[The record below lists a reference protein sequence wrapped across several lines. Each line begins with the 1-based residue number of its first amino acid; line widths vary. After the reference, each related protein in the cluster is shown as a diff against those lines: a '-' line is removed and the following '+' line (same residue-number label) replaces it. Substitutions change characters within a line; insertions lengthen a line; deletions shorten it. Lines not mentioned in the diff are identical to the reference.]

1 MSKAWGVFSLASA
14 NFFMSQFYRSTNAVI
29 APQLLGDL
37 SLSTEDLGLL
47 SAAFFYAF
55 GLAQIPITVFLDRIG
70 ARRMM
75 TGLSLLGVVGAFVFS
90 WADSLAVGVLGR
102 ALLGIGMACNLMGT
116 LKLLTLWFDPLRFA
130 TLSGVVFALGTLGNM
145 AATSPFVILV
155 DWMGWREAIR
165 VLGGLTLLLVMFFYA
180 VARDRPRD
188 AAESRHAASPPEN
201 PANWLADL
209 RLLLRNKD
217 YWIISYATFVRYG
230 VFAAFQALW
239 AGPFLMEGIGL
250 SPISCRQ
257 PDFSHQCGLLVSGP
271 LWGAVSDR
279 IFKTRKWLV
288 CWDLGVLTLLLALT
302 ACTGPDTG
310 LTVLVALFF
319 GFGFFQPGTLMY
331 VQVKEIMPLRMA
343 GTAMT
348 GVNFFT
354 MVGAAFFL
362 QALGD
367 LMQSLY
373 PEASRSLPAFHTAF
387 LVCAAFMASVAILY
401 AFTKDT
407 QRPGEIV
414 GEKVDSPFEPC

>member
-1 MSKAWGVFSLASA
+1 MSKAWSVFTLASA
-14 NFFMSQFYRSTNAVI
+14 NFFLSQFYRSTNAVI
-29 APQLLGDL
+29 APQLLSDL

-55 GLAQIPITVFLDRIG
+55 GLAQVPITVFLDRIG

-75 TGLSLLGVVGAFVFS
+75 TGFSLVGVLGAFVFS
-90 WADSLAVGVLGR
+90 WADSLAFGILGR

-130 TLSGVVFALGTLGNM
+130 TLSGVVLALGTLGNM

-165 VLGGLTLLLVMFFYA
+165 VLAGLSLLLVILFYT
-180 VARDRPRD
+180 VVRDRPD
-188 AAESRHAASPPEN
+188 ESPQKHCVANSPETRSHLLP
-201 PANWLADL
+201 DL
-209 RLLLRNKD
+209 RLLLKNKD
-217 YWIISYATFVRYG
+217 YWIISYGTFVRYG
-230 VFAAFQALW
+230 VFAAFQTLW

-250 SPISCRQ
+250 APITAGNLI
-257 PDFSHQCGLLVSGP
+257 FLINMGMLLSGP

-279 IFKTRKWLV
+279 VFKTRKWLV
-288 CWDLGVLTLLLALT
+288 CGDLGVLTLLLALT
-302 ACTGPDTG
+302 ARTGCDTG
-310 LTVLVALFF
+310 FTLLVTLFF
-319 GFGFFQPGTLMY
+319 SFGLFQPGTLMY

-362 QALGD
+362 QTLGG

-387 LVCAAFMASVAILY
+387 LVCAAFMASVSVLY
-401 AFTKDT
+401 GLTKDARG
-407 QRPGEIV
+407 Q
-414 GEKVDSPFEPC
+414 EK

>member
-1 MSKAWGVFSLASA
+1 MSKAWGVFTLASA
-14 NFFMSQFYRSTNAVI
+14 NFFLSQFYRSTNAVI
-29 APQLLGDL
+29 APQLLRDL

-55 GLAQIPITVFLDRIG
+55 GLAQIPITVLLDRVG

-75 TGLSLLGVVGAFVFS
+75 TGFSLVGVAGAFVFS
-90 WADSLAVGVLGR
+90 LADSLAVGILGR

-116 LKLLTLWFDPLRFA
+116 LKLLTLWFDPVRFA
-130 TLSGVVFALGTLGNM
+130 TLSGIVLSLGTLGNM
-145 AATSPFVILV
+145 AATSPFVLLV
-155 DWMGWREAIR
+155 EWMGGWREAIQ
-165 VLGGLTLLLVMFFYA
+165 VLAGVTLVLVMLFYI
-180 VARDRPRD
+180 VVRDVPDDLEQKQSTTRAPG
-188 AAESRHAASPPEN
+188 SPSHI
-201 PANWLADL
+201 LADL

-217 YWIISYATFVRYG
+217 YWIISYGTFVRYG
-230 VFAAFQALW
+230 VFAAFQTLW
-239 AGPFLMEGIGL
+239 AGPFLMDGIGL
-250 SPISCRQ
+250 SPVTAGNLI
-257 PDFSHQCGLLVSGP
+257 FLVNVGLLLSSP

-279 IFKTRKWLV
+279 VFKTRKWLV
-288 CWDLGVLTLLLALT
+288 CWDLVVLTLLLALT
-302 ACTGPDTG
+302 ARTGGDTG
-310 LTVLVALFF
+310 LPILAALFF
-319 GFGFFQPGTLMY
+319 SFGFFQPGTLMY

-362 QALGD
+362 HTLGG

-387 LVCAAFMASVAILY
+387 LLCAAFMASVSVLY

-407 QRPGEIV
+407 RGQ
-414 GEKVDSPFEPC
+414 KS

>member
-29 APQLLGDL
+29 APQLLGEL

-75 TGLSLLGVVGAFVFS
+75 TGLSFVGVVGAFVFS

-130 TLSGVVFALGTLGNM
+130 TLSGVVLALGTLGNM
-145 AATSPFVILV
+145 AATSPLVILV
-155 DWMGWREAIR
+155 DWMGWREAFR
-165 VLGGLTLLLVMFFYA
+165 VLGGLTLLLVMFFY
-180 VARDRPRD
+180 VVVRDSPED
-188 AAESRHAASPPEN
+188 SAENRGAASPPEN
-201 PANWLADL
+201 SSHWLDHL
-209 RLLLRNKD
+209 RLLLRNRD
-217 YWIISYATFVRYG
+217 FWIISYATFVRYG

-250 SPISCRQ
+250 LPI
-257 PDFSHQCGLLVSGP
+257 PAGNLIFLINMGMLVSGP
-271 LWGAVSDR
+271 LWGTVSDR
-279 IFKTRKWLV
+279 IFRTRKWLV
-288 CWDLGVLTLLLALT
+288 CFDLGVITLLLALT
-302 ACTGPDTG
+302 AGTGPGTG
-310 LTVLVALFF
+310 LTILVALFF
-319 GFGFFQPGTLMY
+319 GLGFFQPGTLMY

-362 QALGD
+362 QAVGD
-367 LMQSLY
+367 FMQSLY
-373 PEASRSLPAFHTAF
+373 PEASRSLPAFRTAF
-387 LVCAAFMASVAILY
+387 LVCAVFMASVAVLY

-407 QRPGEIV
+407 KSQE
-414 GEKVDSPFEPC
+414 

>member
-29 APQLLGDL
+29 APQLLGEL

-75 TGLSLLGVVGAFVFS
+75 TGLSFVGVVGAFVFS

-130 TLSGVVFALGTLGNM
+130 TLSGVVLALGTLGNM
-145 AATSPFVILV
+145 AATSPLVILV
-155 DWMGWREAIR
+155 DWMGWREAFR
-165 VLGGLTLLLVMFFYA
+165 VLGGLTLLLVMFFY
-180 VARDRPRD
+180 VVVRDSPED
-188 AAESRHAASPPEN
+188 SAENRGAASPPEN
-201 PANWLADL
+201 SSHWLDHL
-209 RLLLRNKD
+209 RLLLRNRD
-217 YWIISYATFVRYG
+217 FWIISYATFVRYG

-250 SPISCRQ
+250 LPI
-257 PDFSHQCGLLVSGP
+257 PAGNLIFLINMGMLVSGP
-271 LWGAVSDR
+271 LWGTVSDR
-279 IFKTRKWLV
+279 IFRTRKWLV
-288 CWDLGVLTLLLALT
+288 CFDLGVITLLLALT
-302 ACTGPDTG
+302 AGTGPGTG
-310 LTVLVALFF
+310 LTILVALFF
-319 GFGFFQPGTLMY
+319 GLGFFQPGTLMY
-331 VQVKEIMPLRMA
+331 VQVKESMPLRMA

-362 QALGD
+362 QAVGD
-367 LMQSLY
+367 FMQSLY
-373 PEASRSLPAFHTAF
+373 PEASRSLPAFRTAF
-387 LVCAAFMASVAILY
+387 LVCAVFMASVAVLY

-407 QRPGEIV
+407 KSQE
-414 GEKVDSPFEPC
+414 

>member
-180 VARDRPRD
+180 VVRDRPRD

-250 SPISCRQ
+250 SPI
-257 PDFSHQCGLLVSGP
+257 PAGNLIFLINVGMLVSSP

-279 IFKTRKWLV
+279 IIRTRKWLV
-288 CWDLGVLTLLLALT
+288 CWGLGVITLLLALT
-302 ACTGPDTG
+302 AGTGPDTG
-310 LTVLVALFF
+310 LTVLAALLF
-319 GFGFFQPGTLMY
+319 GLGFFQPGALMY

-362 QALGD
+362 QAVGD
-367 LMQSLY
+367 FMQSLY
-373 PEASRSLPAFHTAF
+373 PEASRSLPAFRTAF
-387 LVCAAFMASVAILY
+387 LVCAAFMAGVAILY

-407 QRPGEIV
+407 RSQ
-414 GEKVDSPFEPC
+414 EK

>member
-180 VARDRPRD
+180 VVRDRPRD
-188 AAESRHAASPPEN
+188 AAESGHAASPPEN
-201 PANWLADL
+201 PAHWLADL

-250 SPISCRQ
+250 SPI
-257 PDFSHQCGLLVSGP
+257 PAGNLIFLINVGMLVSSP

-279 IFKTRKWLV
+279 IIRTRKWLV
-288 CWDLGVLTLLLALT
+288 CWGLGVITLLLALT
-302 ACTGPDTG
+302 AGTGPDTG
-310 LTVLVALFF
+310 LTVLAALLF
-319 GFGFFQPGTLMY
+319 GLGFFQPGALMY

-362 QALGD
+362 QAVGD
-367 LMQSLY
+367 FMQSLY
-373 PEASRSLPAFHTAF
+373 PEASRSLPAFRTAF
-387 LVCAAFMASVAILY
+387 LVCAAFMAGVAILY

-407 QRPGEIV
+407 RSQ
-414 GEKVDSPFEPC
+414 EK

>member
-29 APQLLGDL
+29 APQLLRDL

-75 TGLSLLGVVGAFVFS
+75 SGLSLLGVVGAFVFS
-90 WADSLAVGVLGR
+90 WADSLTVGVLGR

-165 VLGGLTLLLVMFFYA
+165 VLGGLTFLLVMFFYA
-180 VARDRPRD
+180 VVRDRPQDR
-188 AAESRHAASPPEN
+188 AETRHAASPPEN
-201 PANWLADL
+201 PAHWLGDL

-250 SPISCRQ
+250 SPVPAGNLI
-257 PDFSHQCGLLVSGP
+257 FLINVGMLVSSP

-279 IFKTRKWLV
+279 IIRTRKWLV
-288 CWDLGVLTLLLALT
+288 CWGLGVITLLLALT
-302 ACTGPDTG
+302 AGTGPDTG
-310 LTVLVALFF
+310 LTVLAALFF
-319 GFGFFQPGTLMY
+319 GLGFFQPGALMY

-362 QALGD
+362 QAVGD
-367 LMQSLY
+367 FMQSLY
-373 PEASRSLPAFHTAF
+373 PEASRSLPAFRTAF
-387 LVCAAFMASVAILY
+387 LVCAAFMAGVAVLY

-407 QRPGEIV
+407 RGQ
-414 GEKVDSPFEPC
+414 EK

>member
-14 NFFMSQFYRSTNAVI
+14 NFFISQFYRSTNAVI

-55 GLAQIPITVFLDRIG
+55 GLAQIPITVYLDRIG

-75 TGLSLLGVVGAFVFS
+75 TGLSLLGAAGAFVFS

-130 TLSGVVFALGTLGNM
+130 TLSGVVLAVGTLGNM
-145 AATSPFVILV
+145 AATSPFVLLV
-155 DWMGWREAIR
+155 DWMGWREAFQ
-165 VLGGLTLLLVMFFYA
+165 VLGGFTFLLVMLFYA
-180 VARDRPRD
+180 FVRDSPED
-188 AAESRHAASPPEN
+188 SAENRGTASPPEK
-201 PANWLADL
+201 PSHGFEHL
-209 RLLLRNKD
+209 RLLLKNKD

-230 VFAAFQALW
+230 VFAAFQTLW
-239 AGPFLMEGIGL
+239 AGPFLMEGLGI
-250 SPISCRQ
+250 SPVPAGHLI
-257 PDFSHQCGLLVSGP
+257 FLVNLGMLVSGP

-279 IFKTRKWLV
+279 VFRTRKWVV
-288 CWDLGVLTLLLALT
+288 CFDLGVITLLLSLT
-302 ACTGPDTG
+302 AGTGPDTG
-310 LTVLVALFF
+310 LMVLLALFF
-319 GFGFFQPGTLMY
+319 GLGFFQPGTLMY

-362 QALGD
+362 QAVGD
-367 LMQSLY
+367 FMQSFY
-373 PEASRSLPAFHTAF
+373 PEASRSLPAFRTAF
-387 LVCAAFMASVAILY
+387 LLCAAFMASVVALY
-401 AFTKDT
+401 AFTTDT
-407 QRPGEIV
+407 RNQ
-414 GEKVDSPFEPC
+414 EK

>member
-29 APQLLGDL
+29 APQLLGEL

-75 TGLSLLGVVGAFVFS
+75 TGLSFVGVVGAFVFS

-130 TLSGVVFALGTLGNM
+130 TLSGVVLALGTLGNM
-145 AATSPFVILV
+145 AATSPLVILV
-155 DWMGWREAIR
+155 DWMGWREAFR
-165 VLGGLTLLLVMFFYA
+165 VLGGLTLLLVMFFY
-180 VARDRPRD
+180 VVVRDSPED
-188 AAESRHAASPPEN
+188 SAENRGAASPPEN
-201 PANWLADL
+201 SSHWLDHL

-250 SPISCRQ
+250 SPI
-257 PDFSHQCGLLVSGP
+257 PAGNLIFLINVGMLVSSP

-279 IFKTRKWLV
+279 IIRTRKWLV
-288 CWDLGVLTLLLALT
+288 CWGLGVITLLLALT
-302 ACTGPDTG
+302 AGTGPDTG
-310 LTVLVALFF
+310 LTVLAALFF
-319 GFGFFQPGTLMY
+319 GLGFFQPGALMY

-362 QALGD
+362 QAVGD
-367 LMQSLY
+367 FMQSLY
-373 PEASRSLPAFHTAF
+373 PEASRSLPAFRTAF
-387 LVCAAFMASVAILY
+387 LVCAAFMAGVAVLY

-407 QRPGEIV
+407 RGQ
-414 GEKVDSPFEPC
+414 EK

>member
-75 TGLSLLGVVGAFVFS
+75 TGLSLLGVAGAFVFS

-130 TLSGVVFALGTLGNM
+130 TLSGVVLAVGTLGNM
-145 AATSPFVILV
+145 AATSPFDLLV
-155 DWMGWREAIR
+155 DWMGWREAFR
-165 VLGGLTLLLVMFFYA
+165 VLGGLTFLLVMLFYA
-180 VARDRPRD
+180 FVRDSPED
-188 AAESRHAASPPEN
+188 SAENRGTASPPEKSSYGFEH
-201 PANWLADL
+201 L
-209 RLLLRNKD
+209 RLLLKNKD

-239 AGPFLMEGIGL
+239 AGPFLMEGLGI
-250 SPISCRQ
+250 SPVPAGNLI
-257 PDFSHQCGLLVSGP
+257 FLVNLGMLVSGP

-279 IFKTRKWLV
+279 VFRTRKWVV
-288 CWDLGVLTLLLALT
+288 CFDLGVITLLLSLT
-302 ACTGPDTG
+302 AGTGPDTG
-310 LTVLVALFF
+310 LMVLLALFF
-319 GFGFFQPGTLMY
+319 GLGFFQPGTLMY

-362 QALGD
+362 QAVGD
-367 LMQSLY
+367 FMQSLY
-373 PEASRSLPAFHTAF
+373 PEASRSLPAFRAAF
-387 LVCAAFMASVAILY
+387 LLCAAFMASVAVLY
-401 AFTKDT
+401 AFTTDT
-407 QRPGEIV
+407 RNQ
-414 GEKVDSPFEPC
+414 EK

>member
-1 MSKAWGVFSLASA
+1 MSKAWAVFLLSSA
-14 NFFMSQFYRSTNAVI
+14 NFFLSQFYRSTNAVI

-55 GLAQIPITVFLDRIG
+55 GLAQIPITILLDRIG

-75 TGLSLLGVVGAFVFS
+75 TGFSLVGVVGAFVFS
-90 WADSLAVGVLGR
+90 WADSLAMGILSR
-102 ALLGIGMACNLMGT
+102 SLLGIGMACNLMGT

-145 AATSPFVILV
+145 AATSPFVLLV

-165 VLGGLTLLLVMFFYA
+165 VVAGVTFLLVLFFYT
-180 VARDRPRD
+180 VVRDRPE
-188 AAESRHAASPPEN
+188 ESTQKQSTANSPESSSHL
-201 PANWLADL
+201 LADL
-209 RLLLRNKD
+209 RLLLKNKD
-217 YWIISYATFVRYG
+217 YWIISYGTFVRYG
-230 VFAAFQALW
+230 VFAAFQTLW
-239 AGPFLMEGIGL
+239 AGPFLMEGVGL
-250 SPISCRQ
+250 SPITAGHLI
-257 PDFSHQCGLLVSGP
+257 FLLNLGLLLSGP

-279 IFKTRKWLV
+279 VFKTRKWLV

-302 ACTGPDTG
+302 AGGGRDTG
-310 LTVLVALFF
+310 LTILVGLFL
-319 GFGFFQPGTLMY
+319 GFGLFQPGTLMY

-362 QALGD
+362 QALGG

-387 LVCAAFMASVAILY
+387 LVCAAFMASVTVLY

-407 QRPGEIV
+407 RGQ
-414 GEKVDSPFEPC
+414 EK

>member
-1 MSKAWGVFSLASA
+1 MSKAWGVFTLASA
-14 NFFMSQFYRSTNAVI
+14 NFFLSQFYRSTNAVI
-29 APQLLGDL
+29 APQLLRDL

-55 GLAQIPITVFLDRIG
+55 GLAQIPITVLLDRVG

-75 TGLSLLGVVGAFVFS
+75 TGFSLVGVVGAFVFS
-90 WADSLAVGVLGR
+90 LADSLAVGILGR

-155 DWMGWREAIR
+155 DWMGWREAIQ
-165 VLGGLTLLLVMFFYA
+165 VLAGLSLLLVILFYT
-180 VARDRPRD
+180 VVRDRPDDSTQKQSTSNSR
-188 AAESRHAASPPEN
+188 ESSSHL
-201 PANWLADL
+201 LADL
-209 RLLLRNKD
+209 RLLLKNKD
-217 YWIISYATFVRYG
+217 YWIISYGTFVRYG
-230 VFAAFQALW
+230 VFAAFQTLW
-239 AGPFLMEGIGL
+239 AGPFLIEGIG
-250 SPISCRQ
+250 
-257 PDFSHQCGLLVSGP
+257 FSTITAGNLIFLVNVGLLLSGP

-279 IFKTRKWLV
+279 VFKTRKWLV
-288 CWDLGVLTLLLALT
+288 CWDLVVLTLLLALT
-302 ACTGPDTG
+302 ARTGGDTG
-310 LTVLVALFF
+310 LPILVALFF
-319 GFGFFQPGTLMY
+319 SFGFFQPGTLMY

-362 QALGD
+362 QTLGG

-387 LVCAAFMASVAILY
+387 LLCAAFMASVSVLY

-407 QRPGEIV
+407 RGQ
-414 GEKVDSPFEPC
+414 KS